1 MFNLHDRFYMRNETT
16 RKKKRVLLDIYT
28 DREMLSH
35 VHPSQHPSIPCHS
48 FFSPVAHDGYLISSQ
63 KSTHLG
69 LAAAAF
75 AAYATK
81 MSNGRAPS
89 GMVQSP
95 DAC

>member
-1 MFNLHDRFYMRNETT
+1 MYIHRSIHPS
-16 RKKKRVLLDIYT
+16 LDI
-28 DREMLSH
+28 LSFL
-35 VHPSQHPSIPCHS
+35 QY
-48 FFSPVAHDGYLISSQ
+48 VAHDGYLISSQ
-63 KSTHLG
+63 KSTHLVP
-69 LAAAAF
+69 AAV